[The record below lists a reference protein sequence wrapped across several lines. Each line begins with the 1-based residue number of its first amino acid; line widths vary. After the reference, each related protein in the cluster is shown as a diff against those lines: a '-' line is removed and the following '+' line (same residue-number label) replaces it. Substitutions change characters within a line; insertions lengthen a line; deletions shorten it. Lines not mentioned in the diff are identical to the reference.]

1 MSNYSEFGWKDAK
14 DVDSTTYLLNPIR
27 NLLKKTDCIL
37 DMGCGNGNIT
47 NHLLKEGYN
56 IYGIDASENGIKYAN
71 SRAVQK
77 GRFFVCEFSE
87 MKLPDELKDIKFN
100 VVISTEVI
108 EHVYSPQQFIEF
120 CTNSL
125 ISGGCIVL
133 STPYHGYLKN
143 LALSITGKWDR
154 HFGALNECGHIKFW
168 SKKTLTELLE
178 RNGIKVVGFT
188 GCGRVPY
195 LWKSMIL
202 VGVNNN
208 K

>member
-14 DVDSTTYLLNPIR
+14 DVDSTTTLLNPIR

-71 SRAVQK
+71 SGAAQK

-87 MKLPDELKDIKFN
+87 MKLPDELKNIKFN

-120 CTNSL
+120 CINSL
-125 ISGGCIVL
+125 IPGGAYSIINSISWIFKKFSIVHNRKMGQ
-133 STPYHGYLKN
+133 T
-143 LALSITGKWDR
+143 
-154 HFGALNECGHIKFW
+154 FW
-168 SKKTLTELLE
+168 TA
-178 RNGIKVVGFT
+178 
-188 GCGRVPY
+188 
-195 LWKSMIL
+195 
-202 VGVNNN
+202 
-208 K
+208 